1 MNCRKTRD
9 LKFFSAGR
17 GLDFHFIAHF
27 FAEQR
32 AANGR
37 RSGNHAFGDIRFFRC
52 NQLVF
57 GFLGLAEFQEA
68 HGGTVGGTIVR
79 KIVEVEHGNFRH
91 AAMQLAESRGDEGLA
106 LLGVFVLG
114 IFGEVAVG
122 AGLHELFGELIVKFM
137 FELRDFSLQLP
148 FEFFA
153 DVYHFVLC
161 GTGPAQRALFLAFQ
175 CRGNSLIPQRIG
187 FTPEL

>member
-9 LKFFSAGR
+9 LKFLSARR
-17 GLDFHFIAHF
+17 GLDFYFIAHF
-27 FAEQR
+27 FAKQR

-37 RSGNHAFGDIRFFRC
+37 RSGNHAFGDVRFFRSDE
-52 NQLVF
+52 LVF
-57 GFLGLAEFQEA
+57 GFLGLAEFKEA
-68 HGGTVGGTIVR
+68 HGGAVGGAIVR

-137 FELRDFSLQLP
+137 FELRDFSWGNFSYLCRKKQQLTLKLMDFARLICP
-148 FEFFA
+148 PLELFFPW
-153 DVYHFVLC
+153 VQKPPSHP
-161 GTGPAQRALFLAFQ
+161 G
-175 CRGNSLIPQRIG
+175 SL
-187 FTPEL
+187 L